1 MLSWISPQPL
11 TSPYDT
17 ACPGPEYDH
26 KRLCPGQLGV
36 AVAPAVHLLL
46 KQSFSLEA
54 YWHIWP
60 EGVWHDRN
68 SCVGFPRH
76 DNIISSRPPQW
87 NTANDGFPLSLV
99 HWVLKCSQS
108 GTPLTVEKKSP
119 QYRMLFYDVFSLSY
133 VALELFV
140 PELFI
145 DL

>member
-87 NTANDGFPLSLV
+87 NTANDGFPLSRV
-99 HWVLKCSQS
+99 HWVLKCSVRDS
-108 GTPLTVEKKSP
+108 FNCAKKSP